1 MIHLA
6 VDMHKN
12 NTQQSAFSII
22 EVIVFASMLSIVL
35 VAAVAYTVR
44 LVFTMTHD
52 RHKLLATHY
61 VEEMHEWL
69 NGERESDWEQFQNYS
84 STTGTTYCIND
95 PLNLSRTLAS
105 LSTGL
110 CGFTG
115 VGTASTTNPLIFQRQ
130 LILLKDRAKTATKVT
145 ATVRVSWRDEG
156 VLYSEEI
163 VTVYSVWE

>member
-1 MIHLA
+1 VIHLA

-84 STTGTTYCIND
+84 STTGTTYCINE
-95 PLNLSRTLAS
+95 PLNLSTTLAS
-105 LSTGL
+105 LSTGI

-115 VGTASTTNPLIFQRQ
+115 VGTATPTNPLIFQRQ
-130 LILLKDRAKTATKVT
+130 LILSKDRAKTATKVT